1 MVNLAVRDGNL
12 PTYSILAVMPVCL
25 MALAAWDTAKETE
38 ERRLVAER
46 ANIEKLLYPAAYKYA
61 REKANWFA
69 RRGMGKLRLAEI
81 EIASKTATDDHIEH
95 REVQT
100 EPQAQ
105 RTDKTGASD
114 ILHDEYHEAETSLPV
129 QTEDTD
135 LAA

>member
-1 MVNLAVRDGNL
+1 MY
-12 PTYSILAVMPVCL
+12 PTTHMD
-25 MALAAWDTAKETE
+25 AW
-38 ERRLVAER
+38 
-46 ANIEKLLYPAAYKYA
+46 
-61 REKANWFA
+61 EKANWHA
-69 RRGMGKLRLAEI
+69 GRGMAKLRLAEI
-81 EIASKTATDDHIEH
+81 EIASKTATDDRIEH

-105 RTDKTGASD
+105 RIDKTGAPD